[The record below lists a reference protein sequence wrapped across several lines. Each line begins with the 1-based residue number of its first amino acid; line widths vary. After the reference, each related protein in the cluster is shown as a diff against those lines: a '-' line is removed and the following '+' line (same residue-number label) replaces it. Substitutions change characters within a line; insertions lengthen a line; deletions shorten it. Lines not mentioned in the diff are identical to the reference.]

1 MCGRTLGA
9 AGECW
14 AGLCVMP
21 GLLDFLWHLLTDICP
36 GRSLRPLS
44 PWLLARSTNQQALII
59 LCTLSHVV
67 NKDILLTSFFF
78 YAEQSASLHKNV
90 DSTDRGLANKHLI
103 VQITACSARDYR
115 DRNEQI
121 DLLPPKS
128 HISKTKDKS
137 QVSAESRKS
146 GVYIVLQN
154 KCQQHYLKKPAPA
167 RCVIFVTESFQF
179 AEPDDSMGTLCVWAI
194 QTLYACGF

>member
-1 MCGRTLGA
+1 M
-9 AGECW
+9 
-14 AGLCVMP
+14 
-21 GLLDFLWHLLTDICP
+21 
-36 GRSLRPLS
+36 
-44 PWLLARSTNQQALII
+44 
-59 LCTLSHVV
+59 
-67 NKDILLTSFFF
+67 
-78 YAEQSASLHKNV
+78 

-137 QVSAESRKS
+137 QVFAESRKS